1 MAVTRFEVVSSEPL
15 GNGELFGDAGTYTR
29 IDGIAHYAV
38 DPENLANVDITD
50 LALCERDADGRVL
63 FNGDVTLLVPDNPAK
78 ASGPLLV
85 EVPNRGNRIAMRL
98 LNNAP
103 ADLVPSADVNAG
115 DGHLMRRGWCVAFVG
130 WQWDVPDCVERLGL
144 RAPHVPP
151 ERLGAP
157 SRMNLRIQ
165 PAQPTSRYALT
176 DHHVGNVGKHAPIA
190 PDPASLET
198 AQLMVRE
205 THYGEAKTLPQES
218 WRFIS
223 EDDQGSDFVELDGI
237 ELDGGFQ
244 PGLVYDILYTP
255 AQCPVAGVGL
265 LAVREF
271 ASFARDSKD
280 SPFGDSVTHLIGEGM
295 SQCGRF
301 LRTMLHLGLN
311 VDEQGNQVFDGILA
325 HIAGGRRGEFNQRY
339 GQPSVQPTPA
349 FGHLFPFADHPQT
362 DPQTGNRAGLLDN
375 LSAQNKLPRIMY
387 TDTSSE
393 YWRGDAGLSHINL
406 DTGDDVELPQGVKR
420 YLFAGTE
427 HNPGQLPYA
436 RLSVFGSSAANR
448 FNTIDYRPLYRAAL
462 ENLRSWVMEDV
473 EPPASVYPRS
483 ADGTAATREQVLQSL
498 ATSDLL
504 TLPLAPVLPGVRPL
518 DLGSRASEGVG
529 AFPAQS
535 TGPAYATV
543 VSAVDVDGNET
554 GGVAMPDVTVP
565 VGVHTGFNPR
575 AAGTGG
581 DGQLLEYVGSSAPFL
596 DVGARYA
603 GANQYL
609 LQVREAAI
617 TLVSNRYLLEEDIDE
632 CVDLAKVR
640 YEAALAG
647 GE

>member
-1 MAVTRFEVVSSEPL
+1 MAVTRFEVVSSQPL
-15 GNGELFGDAGTYTR
+15 GNGEVFGDAGTYTR

-38 DPENLANVDITD
+38 DPENLANADITD
-50 LALCERDADGRVL
+50 LALCERDANGRVL

-85 EVPNRGNRIAMRL
+85 EVPNRGNRIAMRSF
-98 LNNAP
+98 NKAP
-103 ADLVPSADVNAG
+103 FELMPSADVDAG

-130 WQWDVPDCVERLGL
+130 WQWDMPHCVERLGL

-157 SRMNLRIQ
+157 SRMHLRIQ

-176 DHHVGNVGKHAPIA
+176 DQHVGSVGKHVPIA

-198 AQLMVRE
+198 AKLLVRE

-223 EDDQGSDFVELDGI
+223 EDGQESDSI

-244 PGLVYDILYTP
+244 PGLVYDVLYTP
-255 AQCPVAGVGL
+255 TRCPVAGAGL

-271 ASFARDSKD
+271 ASFARDSPD
-280 SPFGDSVTHLIGEGM
+280 SPFGGAVTHLIGEGI

-349 FGHLFPFADHPQT
+349 FGHLFPFADNPQT
-362 DPQTGNRAGLLDN
+362 DPQTGNRAGLLDH
-375 LSAQNKLPRIMY
+375 LSAQNKLPRIIY

-406 DTGDDVELPQGVKR
+406 STGEDAELPQGVKR
-420 YLFAGTE
+420 YLFACTQHG
-427 HNPGQLPYA
+427 PGQLPYA
-436 RLSVFGSSAANR
+436 RLSVFDSRGANR
-448 FNTIDYRPLYRAAL
+448 FNTIDYRPLFRAAL
-462 ENLRSWVMEDV
+462 ENLRAWVMEDI
-473 EPPASVYPRS
+473 EPPASVYPRL

-504 TLPLAPVLPGVRPL
+504 TLPLASVLPGVRPL
-518 DLGSRASEGVG
+518 DLGSRADEGVG
-529 AFPAQS
+529 TFPAQS

-543 VSAVDVDGNET
+543 VSAVDADGNET
-554 GGVAMPDVTVP
+554 GGVRMPDVTVP

-581 DGQLLEYVGSSAPFL
+581 DGQLLEYVGSSAPL
-596 DVGARYA
+596 SDVGTRYA
-603 GANQYL
+603 SKEQYL
-609 LQVREAAI
+609 LQVREAAV
-617 TLVSNRYLLEEDIDE
+617 TLAGKRYILEADIDE

-640 YEAALAG
+640 YDAALAG
-647 GE
+647 GG